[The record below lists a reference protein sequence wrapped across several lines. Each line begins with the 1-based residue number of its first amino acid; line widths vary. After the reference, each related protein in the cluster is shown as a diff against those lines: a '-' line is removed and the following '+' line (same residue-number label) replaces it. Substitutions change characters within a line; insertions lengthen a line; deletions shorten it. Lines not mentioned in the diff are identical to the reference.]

1 MATLNM
7 EICVLRGVN
16 LKNLLQNLLE
26 NWKIHFNPDIKRK
39 LELSLVKLKKKIHK
53 EILCESSC

>member
-16 LKNLLQNLLE
+16 LKNVLQNLLD
-26 NWKIHFNPDIKRK
+26 NRKIYFNPDIKRK
-39 LELSLVKLKKKIHK
+39 LELSLLLSETQKKIHK
-53 EILCESSC
+53 RNLV